1 MQGGRLLDQGMYGC
15 VFTPALKCK
24 GVSVKP
30 DQEDPFHPPVSK
42 LILTD
47 DAKQEFAVS
56 EIIRRLPGWKRYFAV
71 SESICEPS
79 SKQTE
84 KELEECEVLD
94 DRSLS
99 EFRIL
104 SMPYRGSPV
113 YRHRFQ
119 IKEFDFISFVRHLL
133 EAGSMLAL
141 FGIVH
146 RDLHLGNVLVDHKQ
160 VPRIID
166 FNLSI
171 RVLADTITP
180 AMISHTFK
188 PQLIQEPPDSALVM
202 GISAGHPSERI
213 IQSIMRNKWILTKLQ
228 RLFGI
233 SKEDMAEKL
242 RELCKRSRSIQNGD
256 TVEWFRTYWSKIDS
270 WSIGVMIID
279 RMSSFSLWPEFGS
292 MMESAQRTLDPI
304 LRKMCAVHPVD
315 RIDCVEAL
323 EMLDPTN
330 FVLRNYGKSWLEKIK
345 EKESM

>member
-30 DQEDPFHPPVSK
+30 DQEDPLYPPVSK

-47 DAKQEFAVS
+47 YAKKEFAVS

-79 SKQTE
+79 PKQTE
-84 KELEECEVLD
+84 KELNDCEILQD
-94 DRSLS
+94 DPLS

-104 SMPYRGSPV
+104 SMPYRGVPV

-119 IKEFDFISFVRHLL
+119 IKDFDFISFVRHLL

-146 RDLHLGNVLVDHKQ
+146 RDLPLGNVLVDHKQ

-171 RVLADTITP
+171 RVLADAITP
-180 AMISHTFK
+180 SMISHTFK

-228 RLFGI
+228 RLLGI
-233 SKEDMAEKL
+233 SKEDMGEKL
-242 RELCKRSRSIQNGD
+242 RELCKRSRSIQDGD
-256 TVEWFRTYWSKIDS
+256 TVGWFQTYWSKIDS
-270 WSIGVMIID
+270 WSIGVMILD
-279 RMSSFSLWPEFGS
+279 RMSTFSLWPEFGS
-292 MMESAQRTLDPI
+292 MMDSARNKLNPI
-304 LRKMCAVHPVD
+304 LRKLCAINPVD

-330 FVLRNYGKSWLEKIK
+330 FILRNYGKKWLERVK
-345 EKESM
+345 EKDSL

>member
-56 EIIRRLPGWKRYFAV
+56 EIIRQLPGWKRYFAV

-79 SKQTE
+79 PKQTE
-84 KELEECEVLD
+84 KELNECEVLND
-94 DRSLS
+94 TPLS

-104 SMPYRGSPV
+104 SMPYRGTPV

-119 IKEFDFISFVRHLL
+119 IKDFDFISFVRHML
-133 EAGSMLAL
+133 EAGSMLAI

-171 RVLADTITP
+171 RVLVDSITHP
-180 AMISHTFK
+180 MVSHTFK

-202 GISAGHPSERI
+202 GIYAGHPSERI
-213 IQSIMRNKWILTKLQ
+213 IQSIMRNKWILTKIQ
-228 RLFGI
+228 SLFGI
-233 SKEDMAEKL
+233 SKEDMADKL

-256 TVEWFRTYWSKIDS
+256 TVGWFRTYWSKIDS

-279 RMSSFSLWPEFGS
+279 RMSSFSLWPEFGP
-292 MMESAQRTLDPI
+292 MMESARLKLNPI
-304 LRKMCAVHPVD
+304 LRKMCSIHPVD

-323 EMLDPTN
+323 EMLDPNN
-330 FVLRNYGKSWLEKIK
+330 FVLRNYGKAWLEKIK
-345 EKESM
+345 EKDSL

>member
-24 GVSVKP
+24 GSVLP

-47 DAKQEFAVS
+47 DANQEFAVS

-71 SESICEPS
+71 SESICDPS

-99 EFRIL
+99 EFKIL

-119 IKEFDFISFVRHLL
+119 IKEFDFISFVRHML

-146 RDLHLGNVLVDHKQ
+146 RDLHLGNVLVDNKQ

-171 RVLADTITP
+171 RILVDSITP
-180 AMISHTFK
+180 AMISHAFK

-213 IQSIMRNKWILTKLQ
+213 IQSIMRNKWILIKIQ

-233 SKEDMAEKL
+233 SKEDMTEKL

-279 RMSSFSLWPEFGS
+279 RMSSFSLWPEFES
-292 MMESAQRTLDPI
+292 MMESARNNLNPI
-304 LRKMCAVHPVD
+304 LRKMCSIHPVD

-330 FVLRNYGKSWLEKIK
+330 FVLRNYGKAWLEKVK
-345 EKESM
+345 EKESV

>member
-24 GVSVKP
+24 GPSVKT
-30 DQEDPFHPPVSK
+30 DQEDPFYPPVSK

-56 EIIRRLPGWKRYFAV
+56 EIIRRLPDWKRYFAV
-71 SESICEPS
+71 SESMCDPS
-79 SKQTE
+79 PKQTE
-84 KELEECEVLD
+84 KEMKECEIINDVP
-94 DRSLS
+94 LS
-99 EFRIL
+99 EFKIL
-104 SMPYRGSPV
+104 SMPYRGTPV

-119 IKEFDFISFVRHLL
+119 IKEFDFISFVRHML

-171 RVLADTITP
+171 RVLADSITP

-188 PQLIQEPPDSALVM
+188 PQLIQEPPDSALIM
-202 GISAGHPSERI
+202 GISQGYPSERV
-213 IQSIMRNKWILTKLQ
+213 IQSIMRNKWILTKIQ

-233 SKEDMAEKL
+233 SKEVMAEKL
-242 RELCKRSRSIQNGD
+242 RELSRRIHPIQHGD
-256 TVEWFRTYWSKIDS
+256 IVEWFRRYWSKIDS
-270 WSIGVMIID
+270 WAIGVMIID
-279 RMSSFSLWPEFGS
+279 RMSSFTLWPEFGT
-292 MMESAQRTLDPI
+292 MMESARIKLHPI
-304 LRKMCAVHPVD
+304 LEKMCSIHPGD

-330 FVLRNYGKSWLEKIK
+330 FVLRNYGKAWLQKIK
-345 EKESM
+345 GKK

>member
-1 MQGGRLLDQGMYGC
+1 
-15 VFTPALKCK
+15 
-24 GVSVKP
+24 
-30 DQEDPFHPPVSK
+30 
-42 LILTD
+42 
-47 DAKQEFAVS
+47 
-56 EIIRRLPGWKRYFAV
+56 
-71 SESICEPS
+71 
-79 SKQTE
+79 
-84 KELEECEVLD
+84 
-94 DRSLS
+94 
-99 EFRIL
+99 
-104 SMPYRGSPV
+104 MPYRGSPV

-146 RDLHLGNVLVDHKQ
+146 RDLHLGNVLVDNKQ

-171 RVLADTITP
+171 RVLADSITP

-256 TVEWFRTYWSKIDS
+256 IVEWFRTYWSKIDS

-279 RMSSFSLWPEFGS
+279 RMSSFSLWPEFGP

-330 FVLRNYGKSWLEKIK
+330 FILRNYGKSWLEKMK

>member
-24 GVSVKP
+24 GASVKL
-30 DQEDPFHPPVSK
+30 DQEDPFHPPISK

-47 DAKQEFAVS
+47 DATQEFAVS

-71 SESICEPS
+71 SETICEPS
-79 SKQTE
+79 PKQTE
-84 KELEECEVLD
+84 KEMKECEVLD
-94 DRSLS
+94 DRPLS

-104 SMPYRGSPV
+104 SMPYRGSPI

-133 EAGSMLAL
+133 EAGSMMAL

-146 RDLHLGNVLVDHKQ
+146 RDLHLGNILVDDKQ

-166 FNLSI
+166 FNLSV
-171 RVLADTITP
+171 RVLADSITP
-180 AMISHTFK
+180 SMIAHTFK

-202 GISAGHPSERI
+202 GISEGHPSERI
-213 IQSIMRNKWILTKLQ
+213 IQSIMKNKWILTKIQ
-228 RLFGI
+228 SLFGI

-256 TVEWFRTYWSKIDS
+256 TVEWFRTYWPKIDS

-279 RMSSFSLWPEFGS
+279 RMSTFSLWPEFGP
-292 MMESAQRTLDPI
+292 MMESARLKLNPI
-304 LRKMCAVHPVD
+304 LRKMCAIHPVD

-330 FVLRNYGKSWLEKIK
+330 FVLRNYGKAWIEKIRGK
-345 EKESM
+345 DSL

>member
-56 EIIRRLPGWKRYFAV
+56 EIIRQLPGWKRYFAV

-79 SKQTE
+79 PKQTE
-84 KELEECEVLD
+84 KELNECEVLND
-94 DRSLS
+94 TPLS

-104 SMPYRGSPV
+104 SMPYRGTPV

-119 IKEFDFISFVRHLL
+119 IKDFDFISFVRHML
-133 EAGSMLAL
+133 EAGSMLAI

-171 RVLADTITP
+171 RVLVDSITHP
-180 AMISHTFK
+180 MVSHTFK

-202 GISAGHPSERI
+202 GIYAGHPSERI
-213 IQSIMRNKWILTKLQ
+213 IQSIMRNKWILTKIQ
-228 RLFGI
+228 SLFGI
-233 SKEDMAEKL
+233 SKEDMADKL

-256 TVEWFRTYWSKIDS
+256 TVGWFRTYWSKIDS

-279 RMSSFSLWPEFGS
+279 RMSSFSLWPEFGP
-292 MMESAQRTLDPI
+292 MMESARLKLNPI
-304 LRKMCAVHPVD
+304 LRKMCAIHPVD

-323 EMLDPTN
+323 EMLDPNN
-330 FVLRNYGKSWLEKIK
+330 FVLRNYGKAWLEKIK
-345 EKESM
+345 EKDSL

>member
-79 SKQTE
+79 PKQTE
-84 KELEECEVLD
+84 KEMGECEILNDVP
-94 DRSLS
+94 LS
-99 EFRIL
+99 DFRIL

-119 IKEFDFISFVRHLL
+119 IKDFDFISFVRHLL

-171 RVLADTITP
+171 RVLADSITP

-228 RLFGI
+228 SLFKI
-233 SKEDMAEKL
+233 SKEDMGEKL
-242 RELCKRSRSIQNGD
+242 RDLCKRSRSIQNGD

-292 MMESAQRTLDPI
+292 MMESARTTLDPI

-330 FVLRNYGKSWLEKIK
+330 FVLRNYGKAWLEKIK

>member
-24 GVSVKP
+24 GVAVKP

-79 SKQTE
+79 PKQTE
-84 KELEECEVLD
+84 KEMEECEILD
-94 DRSLS
+94 DVPLS
-99 EFRIL
+99 DFRIL

-119 IKEFDFISFVRHLL
+119 IKDFDFISFVRHLL

-171 RVLADTITP
+171 RVLADSITP

-228 RLFGI
+228 SLFKI
-233 SKEDMAEKL
+233 SKEDMGEKL

-292 MMESAQRTLDPI
+292 MMESARTTLDPI

-323 EMLDPTN
+323 EMLDPNN
-330 FVLRNYGKSWLEKIK
+330 FVLRNYGKAWLERIK
-345 EKESM
+345 EKESI

>member
-1 MQGGRLLDQGMYGC
+1 MYGC

-56 EIIRRLPGWKRYFAV
+56 EIIRQLPGWKRYFAV

-79 SKQTE
+79 PKQTE
-84 KELEECEVLD
+84 KELNECEVLND
-94 DRSLS
+94 TPLS

-104 SMPYRGSPV
+104 SMPYRGTPV

-119 IKEFDFISFVRHLL
+119 IKDFDFISFVRHML
-133 EAGSMLAL
+133 EAGSMLAI

-171 RVLADTITP
+171 RVLVDSITHP
-180 AMISHTFK
+180 MVSHTFK

-202 GISAGHPSERI
+202 GIYAGHPSERI
-213 IQSIMRNKWILTKLQ
+213 IQSIMRNKWILTKIQ
-228 RLFGI
+228 SLFGI
-233 SKEDMAEKL
+233 SKEDMADKL

-256 TVEWFRTYWSKIDS
+256 TVGWFRTYWSKIDS

-279 RMSSFSLWPEFGS
+279 RMSSFSLWPEFGP
-292 MMESAQRTLDPI
+292 MMESARLKLNPI
-304 LRKMCAVHPVD
+304 LRKMCAIHPVD

-323 EMLDPTN
+323 EMLDPNN
-330 FVLRNYGKSWLEKIK
+330 FVLRNYGKAWLEKIK
-345 EKESM
+345 EKDSL

>member
-56 EIIRRLPGWKRYFAV
+56 EIIRQLPGWKRYFAV

-79 SKQTE
+79 PKQTE
-84 KELEECEVLD
+84 KELNECEVLND
-94 DRSLS
+94 TPLS

-104 SMPYRGSPV
+104 SMPYRGTPV

-119 IKEFDFISFVRHLL
+119 IKDFDFISFVRHML
-133 EAGSMLAL
+133 EAGSMLAI

-171 RVLADTITP
+171 RVLVDSITHP
-180 AMISHTFK
+180 MVSHTFK

-202 GISAGHPSERI
+202 GIYAGHPSERI
-213 IQSIMRNKWILTKLQ
+213 IQSIMRNKWILTKIQ
-228 RLFGI
+228 SLFGI

-256 TVEWFRTYWSKIDS
+256 TVGWFRTYWSKIDS

-279 RMSSFSLWPEFGS
+279 RMSSFSLWPEFGP
-292 MMESAQRTLDPI
+292 MMESARLKLNPI
-304 LRKMCAVHPVD
+304 LRKMCSIHPVD

-323 EMLDPTN
+323 EMLDPNN
-330 FVLRNYGKSWLEKIK
+330 FVLRNYGKAWLEKIK
-345 EKESM
+345 EKDSL